1 MSKRAR
7 RIMALMLVLTGLAA
21 VPGQAMA
28 QECVKEFEKC
38 LNDTW
43 YTTGFLRFLAD
54 MECATQYAAC
64 LVKKF

>member
-1 MSKRAR
+1 MSKGAR
-7 RIMALMLVLTGLAA
+7 WIMALMLVLTGLAA

-43 YTTGFLRFLAD
+43 DTSGFTRLLANL
-54 MECATQYAAC
+54 ECATEYAAC
-64 LVKKF
+64 LVNKF